1 MQEKLKNFN
10 KDKNNFKK
18 LLSKIKNKRT
28 SIGVVGLGYVGL
40 QLAKTFLYSGN
51 KVIGFESDNKKI
63 NLLKKRKSYINY
75 IKDKEIKKMFYK
87 KFIIQNSYTKI
98 NSIDIIVLCLPTPV
112 NNKNIPDISI
122 IKKAMKR
129 MQPYLKP
136 FQVIILESTT
146 FPGTTDE
153 VLLPDI
159 KKKFSI
165 GKNFF
170 LVYSPEREDP
180 ANTKYSM
187 SKTPKIVSGVTKNC
201 LKAGNEIYKSAKIK
215 TILVSSTKVA
225 ETSKLLENTY
235 RSVNIALV
243 NQLKKFCEKLNI
255 NVFDV
260 IDAAKTKPFGFQAFY
275 PGPGYGGHCIPV
287 DPHYLFWK
295 AKKLGVDLNFI
306 SLASKINNNMPTLVV
321 EKIIN
326 FFKKNKK
333 KLKSIIVIGA
343 AYKKNVNDTRNSPAL
358 KIIELLHK
366 MKIKVSYYDPYV
378 RSIKINRK
386 IFKSKILTKKLILN
400 AEATLLVTDHEK
412 IDYKLLVE
420 NSKILFDSR
429 GKFRNKVFSNVRFV

>member
-1 MQEKLKNFN
+1 MQEKLKNL
-10 KDKNNFKK
+10 DKNNFKK
-18 LLSKIKNKRT
+18 LLSKIKDRKT

-51 KVIGFESDNKKI
+51 KVIGFETDNKKI
-63 NLLKKRKSYINY
+63 NLLKKKKSYINY
-75 IKDKEIKKMFYK
+75 IKDKEIKKMFLK
-87 KFIIQNSYTKI
+87 KFAIENNYSKI
-98 NSIDIIVLCLPTPV
+98 NLIDIIVLCLPTPV

-122 IKKAMKR
+122 IKKVMKKMR
-129 MQPYLKP
+129 PYLKP
-136 FQVIILESTT
+136 FQVIVLESTT

-153 VLLPDI
+153 VLLPVL
-159 KKKFSI
+159 KKNFSI

-180 ANTKYSM
+180 ANTKFSM
-187 SKTPKIVSGVTKNC
+187 SKTPKIVSGVTSNC
-201 LKAGNEIYKSAKIK
+201 LKVGSEIYKSAKIK
-215 TILVSSTKVA
+215 TVSVSSTKVA

-260 IDAAKTKPFGFQAFY
+260 IDAAKTKPFGYQAFY

-295 AKKLGVDLNFI
+295 AKRLGVDLNFI
-306 SLASKINNNMPTLVV
+306 SLASKINDNMPNLVV
-321 EKIIN
+321 KKI
-326 FFKKNKK
+326 FDYFKKNKK

-378 RSIKINRK
+378 KSIKINRK
-386 IFKSKILTKKLILN
+386 TFKSKILTKKLILN
-400 AEATLLVTDHEK
+400 TEATLLVTDHEK
-412 IDYKLLVE
+412 VDYKLLIK

-429 GKFRNKVFSNVRFV
+429 GKFRNKVLNNVRFV